1 MKILNIGSIA
11 FDSIKTPFG
20 QAKKTLG
27 GSATYF
33 SLAASFFAQ
42 PAIVAVVG
50 EDFNNAHEKVFQ
62 NRKIDLSGLEHK
74 KGESFFWSGKYNFDL
89 NTRKTLKLKLNVFA
103 DFQPKLLPHHCQS
116 QYVFLGNIHPKLQM
130 QVLKQIKQPR
140 LVGLDTVDFWIE
152 RNLGDLKQ
160 VLKLVDVFVIN
171 DSEARELSKE
181 YNLVKAAKK
190 ILGMMVPPPPRPG
203 GSTPPMLGGDGP
215 KSPPILGGVA
225 AAGGRGGNKILIIK
239 QGEHGLLM
247 FYNSPPARG
256 GVPAGR
262 GGGRDGDDKVSN
274 LKIFNLPGY
283 PLETVF
289 DPTGAGDSFA
299 GGFMGY
305 LASADKL
312 DEHHLKRACVYGS
325 VVASFCVEDFGTKRL
340 EKLTKKEIQ
349 NRFAE
354 FKHLTHF
361 EIK

>member
-1 MKILNIGSIA
+1 VKILNIGSIA

-50 EDFNNAHEKVFQ
+50 EDFNNAHKKVFQ
-62 NRKIDLSGLEHK
+62 NRKVDLSGLEHK

-171 DSEARELSKE
+171 DSEARELSRE

-190 ILGMMVPPPPRPG
+190 ILGMM
-203 GSTPPMLGGDGP
+203 SATPSL
-215 KSPPILGGVA
+215 SPSPLSA
-225 AAGGRGGNKILIIK
+225 SGRGKTLIIK

-247 FYNSPPARG
+247 FYKASSLLLSPSEGRVPECIRG
-256 GVPAGR
+256 GER
-262 GGGRDGDDKVSN
+262 LNKKFNESN

-340 EKLTKKEIQ
+340 EKLTKQEIQ

-354 FKHLTHF
+354 FKRLTHF
-361 EIK
+361 EIE